1 MGEPII
7 RIRRATELDE
17 KAIRLLV
24 RGERLN
30 PMDLD
35 WPNFIVAAE
44 GDAVVGAVQMR
55 QHSDGSRELGS
66 LVVTQGS
73 RGRGIARRLIEAL
86 LAAEHE
92 PVWLITSEAFAAA
105 FARWGFQP
113 VEAGAA
119 PVKVR
124 LNHRLGSLAGLLSLV
139 MGRPRRRLV
148 ILERLPRQ
156 AIRPTR
162 RSARMEAAAAGGR

>member
-1 MGEPII
+1 MGEPIL

-35 WPNFIVAAE
+35 WPNFLVAAQ
-44 GDAVVGAVQMR
+44 GDAVLGAVQMR

-66 LVVTQGS
+66 LVVS
-73 RGRGIARRLIEAL
+73 KDARGRGIARRLIEAL

-92 PVWLITSEAFAAA
+92 PVWMITSEAFAKA
-105 FARWGFQP
+105 FARWGFRP
-113 VEAGAA
+113 VSAGEA

-124 LNHRLGSLAGLLSLV
+124 LNHRLGSLAGLLSLI

-156 AIRPTR
+156 AVRPTGR
-162 RSARMEAAAAGGR
+162 RARAAAMAAGGR